1 MGMLLVL
8 QGKETKNI
16 RGFEV
21 FIDLVPMWKNWKMW
35 VYKSSGLKDSVKS
48 RDGMEIL
55 IVNYMFI
62 F

>member
-35 VYKSSGLKDSVKS
+35 VYKSSRLKDSVKS
-48 RDGMEIL
+48 RDSMEIL